1 MDNSW
6 RRTYRDKKGP
16 VSSLSSGFRQ
26 RLALAL
32 TDIACAFDLANDQ
45 INTSIDLGPGHL
57 AQLF

>member
-1 MDNSW
+1 MD
-6 RRTYRDKKGP
+6 RKGP
-16 VSSLSSGFRQ
+16 VSSLSFGFWQ

-32 TDIACAFDLANDQ
+32 TDIAGAFDLADDQ